1 MRNILCAATLLF
13 LSACAV
19 GPDYR
24 VPAVPT
30 PVAFEGAADSGFS
43 NNDVEREFWKL
54 FGDPLLTQII
64 EDTLAANHDVR
75 IAAAHLREVRALR
88 GESRFDL
95 APTITASGG
104 YTEARSSERQA
115 PPALGIGRN
124 QNYYDAGFDAAW
136 ELDLFGRVRR
146 GIEARSAEV
155 GAAVADLQNVE
166 VTVTAEAAR
175 NYFELRG
182 YQRQLDV
189 AQRNADNQR
198 KTLDLTKLRLDTGSG
213 TTLDVARAQAQLSA
227 TLALIPEQ
235 EAAVARAS
243 FRISVLTGRSP
254 EALVSQLAQLQPPP
268 QLPQVQNIGT
278 PEALLRRRPDVRAA
292 ERQLAAATAQIGV
305 AIGDLFPRISLT
317 GNWGYDATKSG
328 ELGQGSSENYAFGPV
343 IRWAAFDLGR
353 VRQQIK
359 QRQAAT
365 QGALARYEQT
375 VLQALEETDGS
386 LVGLVKAVARQGHR
400 RESAEAS
407 TVAAQLAT
415 ARFEDGVSD
424 FLTVLDAE
432 RSELEAQ
439 NQLVQSETATA
450 TALLS
455 VYKALGGAFS
465 TDAQAKLARD

>member
-13 LSACAV
+13 VSACAV
-19 GPDYR
+19 GPNYQPPPVR
-24 VPAVPT
+24 APA
-30 PVAFEGAADSGFS
+30 AFAGTTDGGFS
-43 NNDVEREFWKL
+43 SNDVERDFWKL
-54 FGDPLLTQII
+54 FADPLLTQIV

-75 IAAAHLREVRALR
+75 IAAARLREVRALR

-95 APTITASGG
+95 GPTVTASGG
-104 YTEARSSERQA
+104 YTQARSSERQA

-124 QNYYDAGFDAAW
+124 QSYYDAGFDAVW
-136 ELDLFGRVRR
+136 ELDFFGRVRR
-146 GIEARSAEV
+146 GLEARNAEV
-155 GAAVADLQNVE
+155 GAALANLQNVE
-166 VTVTAEAAR
+166 VTVSAEAAR

-189 AQRNADNQR
+189 ARRNADNQR
-198 KTLDLTKLRLDTGSG
+198 KTLDLTKLRLDAGSG

-235 EAAVARAS
+235 EASVARAS
-243 FRISVLTGRSP
+243 FRIGVLTGRSP
-254 EALVSQLAQLQPPP
+254 EALVDRLAQFQSTP

-278 PEALLRRRPDVRAA
+278 PEQLLRRRPDVRAA
-292 ERQLAAATAQIGV
+292 ERQLAAATAEIGV
-305 AIGDLFPRISLT
+305 AVSDLFPRISLT

-328 ELGQGSSENYAFGPV
+328 ELGQGGSENYSFGPV

-365 QGALARYEQT
+365 DGALARYEQT

-386 LVGLVKAVARQGHR
+386 LVGLVKAVAKQGHR
-400 RESAEAS
+400 RDSAEAS
-407 TVAAQLAT
+407 TLAAQLAA

-439 NQLVQSETATA
+439 SQLVQSETDTA

-455 VYKALGGAFS
+455 VYKALGGAFR
-465 TDAQAKLARD
+465 TDAQAKLARN